1 MTKRTTKTKRKAKAK
16 GPKQAA
22 PLAAPK
28 RASAVWSIQDGKDG
42 FSALVEAAREKP
54 QTVTKHGKPAV
65 VVVAVEEF
73 ARMSEKEGLPK
84 KNFIEHLLS
93 IPQGGEDF
101 EFERIPVVM
110 RDIEF

>member
-1 MTKRTTKTKRKAKAK
+1 MPKKPAKTKRKKKART
-16 GPKQAA
+16 ARRSV

-42 FSALVEAAREKP
+42 FSAMVEASQRAP
-54 QTVTKHGKPAV
+54 QTVTKHGRPA
-65 VVVAVEEF
+65 AVLVGAEEYERLKSTSGGKQKTF
-73 ARMSEKEGLPK
+73 V
-84 KNFIEHLLS
+84 EHLLD

-101 EFERIPVVM
+101 ERLPFVM

>member
-1 MTKRTTKTKRKAKAK
+1 MPKKPAKTKRKTKART
-16 GPKQAA
+16 ARRSA

-28 RASAVWSIQDGKDG
+28 RASAVWSIQDGKDS

-54 QTVTKHGKPAV
+54 QTVTKHGKPTV

-73 ARMSEKEGLPK
+73 ERKFGGETRPK
-84 KNFIEHLLS
+84 KNFVEHLLS
-93 IPQGGEDF
+93 MPQDDG
-101 EFERIPVVM
+101 EFERIPFTL